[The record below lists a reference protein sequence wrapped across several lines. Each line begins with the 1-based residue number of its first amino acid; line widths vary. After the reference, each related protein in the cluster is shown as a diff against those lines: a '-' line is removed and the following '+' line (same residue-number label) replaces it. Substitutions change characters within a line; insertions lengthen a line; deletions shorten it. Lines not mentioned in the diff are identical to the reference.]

1 MRSEEKLNELFKTLR
16 EENVTTSVSDVSS
29 WINAYSTSANIKTVK
44 KTAITKKIII
54 MSAIITT
61 AIIGSIILF
70 SGEQSTKQDKINSPL
85 MKKLP
90 LDSSIKKIIET
101 KQDSI
106 KVAKNQ
112 YTSITTFNYL
122 MRDSTQGVE
131 EKNTTEAKLN
141 SNINMNET
149 DPQSKTPKVSKNW
162 RTFNDSLNI
171 DTLFNGVKSL
181 VFTGDNCDLSIRGSK
196 RTDIRMNYHYLLK
209 ANGIFLRKKNSE
221 LSYELKDSVLTVHLE
236 IKNQIFIGV
245 SLTSETSKLEFNVP
259 ENIAVSINTSY
270 GDVALNNLSNNN
282 NNYLIKTLSG
292 NIKMES
298 VNGNVTLSSGSGD
311 VSLKNAELN
320 NLGNNNYRIQT
331 TSGDIKMES
340 VNGNITL
347 NSFSGDVSIKNAEL
361 NNLGNNIYHIQTTSG
376 DIITES
382 VNGNVTLSSVSGDVS
397 LKNAELNN
405 LGNNIYR
412 IQTTSGDIK
421 TEQVNG
427 NINLSSI
434 SGDVSLKN
442 VLGKINISVSNGDV
456 RGNNIS
462 VLESLEITCSNG
474 DVYCMITNP
483 TSELMFSLFSAVG
496 DINIQ
501 RQDLSFRGE
510 GRYNFGKGSIKIT
523 AKSSSGNIIIR

>member
-29 WINAYSTSANIKTVK
+29 WINAYSTSSNIKTVK
-44 KTAITKKIII
+44 KTVVTKKIII
-54 MSAIITT
+54 MSTIITT

-70 SGEQSTKQDKINSPL
+70 SGEHSTQPKIINSPIRKEKPNIL
-85 MKKLP
+85 SFDLSKSKKNKTIP
-90 LDSSIKKIIET
+90 DKFYWS
-101 KQDSI
+101 
-106 KVAKNQ
+106 KNQ
-112 YTSITTFNYL
+112 STVVSTIANL
-122 MRDSTQGVE
+122 MSDSTHNIEE
-131 EKNTTEAKLN
+131 EKNTTDEKLN
-141 SNINMNET
+141 NNISSNEVY
-149 DPQSKTPKVSKNW
+149 PQPSVEKNLRFW
-162 RTFNDSLNI
+162 KIINDSLNV

-181 VFTGDNCDLSIRGSK
+181 VFTGDNCDLSVRGSK

-209 ANGIFLRKKNSE
+209 ANGIYLRKKNSE

-282 NNYLIKTLSG
+282 YLIKTLSG

-298 VNGNVTLSSGSGD
+298 VNGNVTLNCVSGD

-331 TSGDIKMES
+331 TSGNIKMES
-340 VNGNITL
+340 V
-347 NSFSGDVSIKNAEL
+347 
-361 NNLGNNIYHIQTTSG
+361 Y
-376 DIITES
+376 
-382 VNGNVTLSSVSGDVS
+382 GNVTLNCVSGDVS

-405 LGNNIYR
+405 LANNNYS

-421 TEQVNG
+421 TERLNG
-427 NINLSSI
+427 NINLSSS
-434 SGDVSLKN
+434 SGDVSLEN

-456 RGNNIS
+456 RGKNIS
-462 VLESLEITCSNG
+462 VLESLEITCSSG

-483 TSELMFSLFSAVG
+483 TSELMFSLFSELG

-501 RQDLSFRGE
+501 RQDLSFKGE
-510 GRYNFGKGSIKIT
+510 GRYNFGKGNIKIT